1 MEPFRPGM
9 RADEI
14 RILRLLSMAE
24 TYSRYQTDLFI
35 GPFPPHFVQVS
46 IRSGR
51 LRSKLLLC
59 SNGRKLSDW

>member
-14 RILRLLSMAE
+14 RILRLPPMAE

-35 GPFPPHFVQVS
+35 GPFPAAF
-46 IRSGR
+46 RSSVDPQR
-51 LRSKLLLC
+51 TFAL
-59 SNGRKLSDW
+59 